1 MNTFI
6 DFHHSLSLMVD
17 VVVCPQMPCVTSSST
32 PRIDLHGKRVIPM
45 RFALIDRGGFAELAD
60 AVGFMPV
67 ALYGDYDR
75 GEYLE
80 GTSPYM
86 IWVLEKAKRP

>member
-1 MNTFI
+1 
-6 DFHHSLSLMVD
+6 
-17 VVVCPQMPCVTSSST
+17 
-32 PRIDLHGKRVIPM
+32 M

>member
-6 DFHHSLSLMVD
+6 DFHHSLALMVD
-17 VVVCPQMPCVTSSST
+17 VVVCLPDALRNEFFDASN
-32 PRIDLHGKRVIPM
+32 DLHGKRVIPM

-80 GTSPYM
+80 GTSPNR